1 MATDV
6 LLAVGTRKGLFL
18 ARSGDDRATWE
29 VSGPHL
35 PMEEVSAIGIDKR
48 DGRCRLL
55 AGSMSWHWGPTVVH
69 SDDLGET
76 WSEPEEGAIKF
87 PESTG
92 AALARV
98 WQLRPG
104 PATQP
109 GVVWAGTEPAA
120 LFRSDDGGENF
131 TLVEGL
137 WDHPHRP
144 NWEPGGGGLCLH
156 TVVPHPDD
164 PDRVLIAISAAG
176 VYRTTDGGK
185 SWEASNAGICARFL
199 PEGEQYPEF
208 GHCVHKVAGHPGRP
222 DQLFL
227 QNHGGV
233 YRSDDGGASWSEIA
247 DGLPSD
253 FGFPMVCHPH
263 RPGVAYALPLVAD
276 VHRNPPDD
284 RLQVWR
290 TDDAGE
296 SWQPFSSGL
305 PEEPVYSSVL
315 RDAMCVDDA
324 DTAGVY
330 FGTRTGEVFASRDEG
345 ESWTSASA
353 SPARR
358 ALRAGRRRRLT
369 Q

>member
-18 ARSGDDRATWE
+18 ARSGDDRETWK

-104 PATQP
+104 PATEP

-131 TLVEGL
+131 ALVEGL

-144 NWEPGGGGLCLH
+144 KWEPGGRWL
-156 TVVPHPDD
+156 VPPHRRAP
-164 PDRVLIAISAAG
+164 
-176 VYRTTDGGK
+176 
-185 SWEASNAGICARFL
+185 
-199 PEGEQYPEF
+199 
-208 GHCVHKVAGHPGRP
+208 PGRP
-222 DQLFL
+222 
-227 QNHGGV
+227 G
-233 YRSDDGGASWSEIA
+233 
-247 DGLPSD
+247 
-253 FGFPMVCHPH
+253 H
-263 RPGVAYALPLVAD
+263 RG
-276 VHRNPPDD
+276 HRD
-284 RLQVWR
+284 
-290 TDDAGE
+290 
-296 SWQPFSSGL
+296 
-305 PEEPVYSSVL
+305 L
-315 RDAMCVDDA
+315 R
-324 DTAGVY
+324 
-330 FGTRTGEVFASRDEG
+330 
-345 ESWTSASA
+345 
-353 SPARR
+353 
-358 ALRAGRRRRLT
+358 GRRLPHD
-369 Q
+369 